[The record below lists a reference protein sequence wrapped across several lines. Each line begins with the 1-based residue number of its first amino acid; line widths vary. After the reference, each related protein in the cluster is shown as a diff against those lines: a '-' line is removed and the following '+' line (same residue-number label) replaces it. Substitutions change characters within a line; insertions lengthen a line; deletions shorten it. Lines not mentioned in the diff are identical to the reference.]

1 MRKNRAKIIVI
12 LLCIIGAVYAL
23 YPTYKSTQLK
33 SELDAFGNTPQDS
46 LNKIKWQTAN
56 GEDLKDANAKAI
68 KLGLDLRGGIYVTME
83 VDVLKF
89 IEEQAL
95 QKDDLFQQVLDAT
108 AKDEATSE
116 DPVVPLFIK
125 HFNEIAKPKGKS
137 LANYFYFSEAGA
149 GDDAAIQTALQK
161 GVDEAVDRAIE
172 IIRNRVDQFGLTE
185 PTIQKEGTRRI
196 IIELPGVGD
205 PTQIHQLLQGTGQ
218 LEFRT

>member
-33 SELDAFGNTPQDS
+33 SELDAFKNSPQDS
-46 LNKIKWQTAN
+46 VKKIQWQTTN

-83 VDVLKF
+83 VNVLKF

-95 QKDDLFQQVLDAT
+95 QKDDIFQQVLDVT

-116 DPVVPLFIK
+116 DPVVPLFC
-125 HFNEIAKPKGKS
+125 
-137 LANYFYFSEAGA
+137 EA
-149 GDDAAIQTALQK
+149 
-161 GVDEAVDRAIE
+161 
-172 IIRNRVDQFGLTE
+172 F
-185 PTIQKEGTRRI
+185 
-196 IIELPGVGD
+196 
-205 PTQIHQLLQGTGQ
+205 
-218 LEFRT
+218 